1 MKKILL
7 DIGSSTIKVYKYEE
21 NKLEQL
27 LQRTIFFKDGF
38 DPEGGISENN
48 KKELLEL
55 LYSIK
60 ESNHD
65 AKIKIY
71 ATGIFRNLTLKTKR
85 NFIDEIFL
93 KTGLYFNIISHELE
107 NFYLEKALVGK
118 CNLNEPLLLINI
130 GGGTTELVVM
140 YDEEAI
146 ERKNIEL
153 GVGKILNEFPEI
165 NKSISEIKIEE
176 LIEKFKEILPSIEN
190 RPKIAFLSG
199 GELTYMKLAN
209 YPLKK
214 NNLFDDEDHPFLIYF
229 EDYKLKNKEVFEKI
243 TLEELENM
251 MPENPK
257 WMHGARPFSALAQA
271 ICEKYNIQIII
282 PSDSNLINGVIRQE
296 FRYITISGSFRKHLD
311 YILRLKKELE
321 NNGVHILSPRFEEP
335 KNPGEEF
342 VIFTGE
348 ENLSPLELERY
359 HLDSIENSDAL
370 IVCDPNGYVGASAL
384 LEIGYAHSLGKRII
398 FTEKPEEFILNQ
410 LPHEVGL

>member
-1 MKKILL
+1 
-7 DIGSSTIKVYKYEE
+7 
-21 NKLEQL
+21 
-27 LQRTIFFKDGF
+27 
-38 DPEGGISENN
+38 
-48 KKELLEL
+48 
-55 LYSIK
+55 
-60 ESNHD
+60 
-65 AKIKIY
+65 
-71 ATGIFRNLTLKTKR
+71 
-85 NFIDEIFL
+85 
-93 KTGLYFNIISHELE
+93 
-107 NFYLEKALVGK
+107 
-118 CNLNEPLLLINI
+118 
-130 GGGTTELVVM
+130 M

>member
-1 MKKILL
+1 MKKFLL

-27 LQRTIFFKDGF
+27 LQRTIFFKDSF

-48 KKELLEL
+48 KRELLEL

-71 ATGIFRNLTLKTKR
+71 ATGIFRNLALKTKR

-140 YDEEAI
+140 YGEEAI
-146 ERKNIEL
+146 ERRNIEL

-165 NKSISEIKIEE
+165 NKSTSEIKIEE
-176 LIEKFKEILPSIEN
+176 LIEKFKEILPPIEN
-190 RPKIAFLSG
+190 KPKIAFLSG
-199 GELTYMKLAN
+199 GELTYMKVAN
-209 YPLKK
+209 YHLKK

-229 EDYKLKNKEVFEKI
+229 EDYKLKNKEIFEKI
-243 TLEELENM
+243 TLEELEKM
-251 MPENPK
+251 MPGNPK

-342 VIFTGE
+342 IIFTGE

-370 IVCDPNGYVGASAL
+370 IVCDPNGYVGASAFL
-384 LEIGYAHSLGKRII
+384 KIGYAHSLGKRII
-398 FTEKPEEFILNQ
+398 FTEKPEEFILNR

>member
-60 ESNHD
+60 ESNYD

>member
-7 DIGSSTIKVYKYEE
+7 DVGSSTIKVYKYGE

-27 LQRTIFFKDGF
+27 FQRTIFFKDRF

-60 ESNHD
+60 ENNSD
-65 AKIKIY
+65 SQIKIY
-71 ATGIFRNLTLKTKR
+71 ATGIFRNLAPKTKR

-93 KTGLYFNIISHELE
+93 KTGLYFNIISYELE
-107 NFYLEKALVGK
+107 NFYLERALVGK
-118 CNLNEPLLLINI
+118 CSLNEPLLLINI
-130 GGGTTELVVM
+130 GGGTTELIIM
-140 YDEEAI
+140 YGEEAI
-146 ERKNIEL
+146 ERKNIEI
-153 GVGKILNEFPEI
+153 GVGKILNDFPGI

-176 LIEKFKEILPSIEN
+176 LIERFKEILPSLEN
-190 RPKIAFLSG
+190 KIRIAFLSG
-199 GELTYMKLAN
+199 GELTYMKVAN

-214 NNLFDDEDHPFLIYF
+214 NNLFEDEDHPYLIYF
-229 EDYKLKNKEVFEKI
+229 EDYKLKNKEIFEKI
-243 TLEELENM
+243 TLEELEKM
-251 MPENPK
+251 MPDNPK

-271 ICEKYNIQIII
+271 ICEKYNVEIII

-296 FRYITISGSFRKHLD
+296 FRYVTISGSFRKHLE
-311 YILRLKKELE
+311 YILKIKKELE
-321 NNGVHILSPRFEEP
+321 NKGVHILSPRFEEP

-342 VIFTGE
+342 VIFAGE

-359 HLDSIENSDAL
+359 HLESIENSDAL

>member
-48 KKELLEL
+48 KRELLEL

-71 ATGIFRNLTLKTKR
+71 TTGIFRNLASKTKR

-118 CNLNEPLLLINI
+118 CNLNEPLLLVNI

-140 YDEEAI
+140 YGEEAI

-165 NKSISEIKIEE
+165 NKSTSEIKIEE
-176 LIEKFKEILPSIEN
+176 LIEQFKEILPPIEN
-190 RPKIAFLSG
+190 KPKIAFLSG
-199 GELTYMKLAN
+199 GELTYMKVAN

-214 NNLFDDEDHPFLIYF
+214 NNLFDDEDHPYLISF

-243 TLEELENM
+243 KLEELENM

-296 FRYITISGSFRKHLD
+296 FRYVTISGSFRKHLD
-311 YILRLKKELE
+311 YILKIKKELE

-370 IVCDPNGYVGASAL
+370 IVCDPNGYVGAYDL
-384 LEIGYAHSLGKRII
+384 LEIGYAHSLGKIII
-398 FTEKPEEFILNQ
+398 FTEKPKEFILNQ

>member
-48 KKELLEL
+48 KRELLEL

-60 ESNHD
+60 ESNYD